1 MKHLFFSL
9 LCGSALALAPAVQGA
24 VSPGSHAA
32 QSGSVEQEEL
42 NYINIGMLH
51 KALSGSELH
60 DEACLLFRYDNSD
73 VIVLANEEG
82 EVKFI
87 FIRTPEIKNKNKKRE
102 ALNRVK
108 ERVAQAFAIPYT
120 PKELVSVD
128 GRTAL
133 LYYDSLRTCE
143 SENFLNET
151 RCQALQNLLS
161 AYEDSHIELGTIAG
175 LACQFQMVL
184 DGVEVELT
192 LDLRA
197 PKVQYVEAKGG
208 KYTSGFWVKPEE
220 VIYMLFPTLRDES
233 EARWRAKGDEGE
245 EVLRA
250 VKTDGTHYI
259 ARGSGKKR
267 GSVFIVGTKDNIQT
281 VWKRKIETGRAVYL
295 RPKFADF
302 TVSLPSSALDNVV
315 KPKPKPAKP
324 AKPAPPAPKKPEPA
338 EPKEQQP
345 QEKPVEKEQPKP
357 ALPALTPEQA
367 REEYLRI
374 LREM

>member
-1 MKHLFFSL
+1 
-9 LCGSALALAPAVQGA
+9 
-24 VSPGSHAA
+24 
-32 QSGSVEQEEL
+32 
-42 NYINIGMLH
+42 
-51 KALSGSELH
+51 
-60 DEACLLFRYDNSD
+60 
-73 VIVLANEEG
+73 
-82 EVKFI
+82 
-87 FIRTPEIKNKNKKRE
+87 
-102 ALNRVK
+102 
-108 ERVAQAFAIPYT
+108 
-120 PKELVSVD
+120 
-128 GRTAL
+128 
-133 LYYDSLRTCE
+133 
-143 SENFLNET
+143 
-151 RCQALQNLLS
+151 
-161 AYEDSHIELGTIAG
+161 
-175 LACQFQMVL
+175 
-184 DGVEVELT
+184 
-192 LDLRA
+192 
-197 PKVQYVEAKGG
+197 
-208 KYTSGFWVKPEE
+208 
-220 VIYMLFPTLRDES
+220 MLFPTLRDES

-281 VWKRKIETGRAVYL
+281 AWKRKIETGRAVYL

-302 TVSLPSSALDNVV
+302 TVSLPSAALDNVV